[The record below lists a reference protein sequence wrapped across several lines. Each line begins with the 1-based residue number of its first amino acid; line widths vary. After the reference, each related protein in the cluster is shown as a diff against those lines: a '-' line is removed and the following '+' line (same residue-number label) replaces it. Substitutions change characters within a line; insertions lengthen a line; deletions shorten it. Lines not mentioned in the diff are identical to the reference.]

1 MKVNPTEFILNREKK
16 AFKKIHFISG
26 NEFTLMEAIKNELFN
41 EFKEIF
47 QGGILHISNVQ
58 NYKEEQSLFN
68 KNQLIFIEE
77 MRNVKEDVL
86 NNLFTKNDY
95 FVFFASNT
103 PTNKKIKKFFIDS
116 KDCCLIECYEISK
129 TDKIKI
135 VKSIIDKN
143 SLKVGEEV
151 FWFLIDRL
159 DNRYGY
165 LYNELNK
172 LQDLNEES
180 IKNLDIVSQT
190 IVKNN
195 TDFDKIFFNIFKKN
209 SFLVEY
215 YKDQVKNDSDL
226 SAFFYSFKN
235 FTMMITNETNETR
248 FKDNF
253 PRYLFKEKDFFFQ
266 LFHKIDD
273 AKRDKIVKLL
283 YKTESLMRISFN
295 KNKEIGMRFLLNF
308 KKIIVS

>member
-1 MKVNPTEFILNREKK
+1 MKVNPTEFILNTEKK
-16 AFKKIHFISG
+16 VFKKIYFISG
-26 NEFTLMEAIKNELFN
+26 NEFTFMEAIKNEIFN
-41 EFKEIF
+41 EFKEQF
-47 QGGILHISNVQ
+47 HGEVLRISNVQ

-68 KNQLIFIEE
+68 KNQLIFVEE
-77 MRNVKEDVL
+77 IRSVKEEVL
-86 NNLFTKNDY
+86 NNLFSKNDY

-103 PTNKKIKKFFIDS
+103 PTNKKIKKFFVDS
-116 KDCCLIECYEISK
+116 QDCCLIECYEINK
-129 TDKIKI
+129 TEKIKI
-135 VKSIIDKN
+135 VKSILDKN
-143 SLKVGEEV
+143 SLKVDEEV

-165 LYNELNK
+165 LINELNK

-180 IKNLDIVSQT
+180 IKNLDFVSQT

-195 TDFDKIFFNIFKKN
+195 TDFDKIFFNILKKN

-215 YKDQVKNDSDL
+215 YKNQIKTDSDL

-235 FTMMITNETNETR
+235 FTMMITNETNEAD
-248 FKDNF
+248 FKSNL
-253 PRYLFKEKDFFFQ
+253 PRYLFKERDFFYQ

-273 AKRDKIVKLL
+273 VKKDKIVKLL
-283 YKTESLMRISFN
+283 YKTESLMRTSLN

>member
-1 MKVNPTEFILNREKK
+1 MKVNPTEFILDTEKK
-16 AFKKIHFISG
+16 TFKKIHFISG
-26 NEFTLMEAIKNELFN
+26 NELTFMHAIKNKMFN
-41 EFKEIF
+41 EFKQKINGEIF
-47 QGGILHISNVQ
+47 RISNVQ
-58 NYKEEQSLFN
+58 DYKEEQSLFN

-86 NNLFTKNDY
+86 NHLVTKDDY

-103 PTNKKIKKFFIDS
+103 PTNKKIKKFFVDS

-129 TDKIKI
+129 TEKIKI
-135 VKSIIDKN
+135 VKSILDKN
-143 SLKVGEEV
+143 SLKLSEEV
-151 FWFLIDRL
+151 FWFLVDRL

-165 LYNELNK
+165 LHNELSK
-172 LQDLNEES
+172 LHNLNEKS
-180 IKNLDIVSQT
+180 IKNLDLVSQT
-190 IVKNN
+190 IIKNN
-195 TDFDKIFFNIFKKN
+195 TDFDKIFFNILKKN

-215 YKDQVKNDSDL
+215 YKDQIKSDTDL
-226 SAFFYSFKN
+226 STFFYSFKN
-235 FTMMITNETNETR
+235 FTMMITNETNETN
-248 FKDNF
+248 FKENF

-273 AKRDKIVKLL
+273 AKRDKLIKLL
-283 YKTESLMRISFN
+283 YKTESLMRTSFN